1 MLTADLVQV
10 RRRSGNLEI
19 PAFSSAQVRS
29 LGIVAE
35 QLISV
40 CKSLVG
46 QSSGT
51 LLAQWD
57 ALTERAGYPKQVRG
71 LRKLLLDRCS
81 FEDGSDVVPREIRNA
96 LFTAAAKHRYDLEEG
111 EIFSRTDV
119 LTEASALLNLP
130 SDAIESGLFSD
141 LKENHLLVSFDSLAA
156 VQLVRELERAQRQAV
171 LLRAVRVTVTLRSS
185 SAAEYR
191 LFFQRLKFRQLL
203 HTITPLEG
211 GGYEIQIDGPYSL
224 FQSVTK
230 YGLQLALML
239 PILEGFPEWE
249 LDAEI
254 AWGVAKERYGFHL
267 SGACKSSVDH
277 PRNDT
282 VSEEVSRLREQFA
295 KLGDDWQ
302 VRDST
307 DLLELSGTGLCVP
320 DLRFEHN
327 ESGQVAYLEVMG
339 FWSRAA
345 VWKRVELVESGLSE
359 AVIFTVGRRLRV
371 SEEVLSDDLPSQIY
385 VYKGVI
391 SAKEILR
398 RLEGIRAATPRSKSP
413 ILDD

>member
-10 RRRSGNLEI
+10 RRRAGNLEI
-19 PAFSSAQVRS
+19 PAFTSAQVRA

-35 QLISV
+35 QLITV

-46 QSSGT
+46 QSRGT

-57 ALTERAGYPKQVRG
+57 ALLQRASYPKQVRG

-81 FEDGSDVVPREIRNA
+81 FEDGSDVDPRDIRNA

-111 EIFSRTDV
+111 AIFSRTDV
-119 LTEASALLNLP
+119 LAEATTLLNLP
-130 SDAIESGLFSD
+130 SNAIEKALFSD

-156 VQLVRELERAQRQAV
+156 DNLVRELERAQRQAV

-203 HTITPLEG
+203 HTITPLKG
-211 GGYEIQIDGPYSL
+211 GGYEIAIDGPYSL

-267 SGACKSSVDH
+267 SGTRKSSGEHPIVD
-277 PRNDT
+277 T
-282 VSEEVSRLREQFA
+282 ISEEVSRLRTQFA
-295 KLGDDWQ
+295 QLGDDWQ
-302 VRDST
+302 VRDSIA
-307 DLLELSGTGLCVP
+307 LLEQPGIGLCVP
-320 DLRFEHN
+320 DLRFEHR

-345 VWKRVELVESGLSE
+345 VWKRVELVEAGLGE
-359 AVIFTVGRRLRV
+359 AIIFAVGRRLRV

-398 RLEGIRAATPRSKSP
+398 RLECIRADAK
-413 ILDD
+413 